1 LAPQMHV
8 GPCVPVETQLER
20 AGVGQVSGPTW
31 SGSHLLRMVG
41 DGVVPAQPAVHG
53 VRALAAEGQE
63 VVRRGRLAEGGDVIR
78 APPCVFP

>member
-1 LAPQMHV
+1 
-8 GPCVPVETQLER
+8 
-20 AGVGQVSGPTW
+20 
-31 SGSHLLRMVG
+31 MVG

-63 VVRRGRLAEGGDVIR
+63 VVRRGRLAGDVIR